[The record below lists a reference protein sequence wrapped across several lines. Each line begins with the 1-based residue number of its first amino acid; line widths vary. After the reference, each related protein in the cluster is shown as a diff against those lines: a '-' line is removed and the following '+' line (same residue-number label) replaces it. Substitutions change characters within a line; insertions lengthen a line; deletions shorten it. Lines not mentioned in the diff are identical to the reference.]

1 MMMNGKVIFVVLDGL
16 GDLPVRELGWKTP
29 LQHAKTPNLDYL
41 ADVGITGL
49 IDIISPGVPPGSD
62 SAHLALFGYDPIHEY
77 PGRGPFEAAGYG
89 FALED
94 NEVAFRVN
102 FATVENVGK
111 TLIVKDRRAGRISGE
126 DAKEL
131 TESIKEITEIDG
143 VEIKFA
149 HTLEHRGVLIFKG
162 ENLSHEIT
170 DVDPHAINVPVLK
183 SVPLK
188 HAKDISAAE
197 KTANIV
203 NKWVKLVYEKLKD
216 HPVNMKRKREGKLPA
231 QIALPRGA
239 GKRFSIESFSE
250 RWGFKPVGIA
260 AGALYKGVA
269 RVLGFDL
276 IDVPGATGLPNTDVY
291 AKFKYAIDA
300 LKKYDFVFVHIK
312 GTDTLSHKKDPLG
325 KARFIEKIDNA
336 LEIIVDDI
344 KRNDELTLLITGDHA
359 TPSKIGYHTG
369 HPVPILIVGPNVR
382 RDDIKMFNE
391 FAVQKGG
398 LGRILG
404 QHIMQILLTYTGR
417 ALEYG
422 LKVSSSSLRY
432 IPHKWNALDF

>member
-188 HAKDISAAE
+188 HAKNISAAE

-291 AKFKYAIDA
+291 AKFKYCLLYTSPSPRD
-300 LKKYDFVFVHIK
+300 
-312 GTDTLSHKKDPLG
+312 LSTS
-325 KARFIEKIDNA
+325 RM
-336 LEIIVDDI
+336 
-344 KRNDELTLLITGDHA
+344 
-359 TPSKIGYHTG
+359 PSS
-369 HPVPILIVGPNVR
+369 
-382 RDDIKMFNE
+382 
-391 FAVQKGG
+391 A
-398 LGRILG
+398 
-404 QHIMQILLTYTGR
+404 
-417 ALEYG
+417 
-422 LKVSSSSLRY
+422 
-432 IPHKWNALDF
+432 